1 MGDCVIVHHRVPRP
15 SLHPAILPTL
25 PRSLACC
32 LSLRCHF
39 FPFATSTYIY
49 FDVFIFFFQ
58 THTNLR
64 AVPTKAYAAII
75 KGGKFTWNQFWNYG
89 SNWID
94 CPDPMVTQQNCAA
107 DIRSLCN
114 ASSMSQK
121 YAMLY
126 AFSPGCH
133 GSTSNITTPVQDIA
147 NFLLVRGP
155 HAWLGHGWSGCSKV
169 YERPKEL
176 DGDYGVSAAERASVR
191 ARVCLCAR
199 VCLSV

>member
-1 MGDCVIVHHRVPRP
+1 M
-15 SLHPAILPTL
+15 
-25 PRSLACC
+25 
-32 LSLRCHF
+32 
-39 FPFATSTYIY
+39 
-49 FDVFIFFFQ
+49 
-58 THTNLR
+58 
-64 AVPTKAYAAII
+64 PTKAYAAII

-191 ARVCLCAR
+191 ARVCLCTR